1 MAGRGR
7 GRGRGGGNVAD
18 MTVDQLSQFI
28 TQTVQTA
35 MGQNPP
41 PPPPP
46 LGGQPNQMDAMWE
59 EIMRLGRQVGGR
71 PGPIQR
77 ESPFARAIL
86 DEELPA
92 NFKQPTLGE
101 YDGSSD
107 PEEHLGR
114 FENAA
119 LLHRYTDA
127 IKCRVFLTTLQS
139 KVEPLREYVQLFNTA
154 ALEVPAATAD
164 TLVNSFTQGL
174 RGGEFFKSLVKK
186 PPLTYDELL
195 SQAEKYVNLE
205 DAQRQRRHEGT
216 SGSKPST
223 KIGAKVEGKA
233 AVGRKRVAEEMNR
246 AKGPYPYVP
255 LSVSLEKA
263 MQVCED
269 RRALVRP
276 RNAEKGPRLPPSD
289 KFCNFHQEYGHITN
303 DCQRLGEEVQ
313 RIISEDARLRA
324 ELTRRANP
332 SRQGRA
338 PQWRDQ
344 GNEVRGNQPDHQ
356 RRAPRN
362 GQEDRVEQIAN
373 HPHRGMINMI
383 SGGTTDGD
391 SGRAR
396 KAHGRRLENFEVNSQ
411 LSCPTDP
418 NISFGREYL
427 KDVVVPH
434 NNPLLVTLTI
444 ANYDVARIFVDTGS
458 SVNIIFK
465 ETLDQ
470 MKLEGF
476 ELDPITTELYGFTGH
491 ALQPLGQIKLKF
503 PSGREV
509 GVVRGDQKAARL
521 CFVNE
526 VKIDAKKNRREV
538 GMVSVGRTS
547 RVFGQK
553 VLLMSGEGN
562 EKVELSPGAQIV
574 KLAADLI
581 PSVKQRLVDC
591 LKKNKDVFAWSV
603 SELKGVSAEIMVHQL
618 NTLAGV
624 RPIKQKKRHFG
635 PEKDKVI
642 KKEVDELLEA
652 GHIREVQFPTWLSNV
667 VLVPKSSGKWR
678 MCVDFRDLNKACP
691 KDCYPL
697 PRIDQL
703 VDSTAGHQYL
713 CFMDAYQGYHQIPL
727 AKEDQDK
734 VSFTTSHGTFCYRV
748 MLFGLKNAGATYQRL
763 MDRVFASQ
771 IGRNVKVYVDDILV
785 KSQDD
790 VGLLADLKET
800 FSTLKAYQVKL
811 NPKKCVFGVRGGKFL
826 GYMVTERGIEPN
838 PEKVQAI
845 RSMSAPRNL
854 QEVQRLAGRIAALS
868 RFISRSA
875 HRSLPF
881 FKVLRKTKKFECD
894 DECGKAFDDLKSYL
908 AELPMLAK
916 AIPGE
921 PLYIY
926 LSALEGAV
934 SSVLIRQEGAAQHP
948 IYFFS
953 HALKGVELRYS
964 EVEKL
969 ALALV
974 MTARKLRP
982 YFLSHPI
989 VVLTHNPIGRILTR
1003 VDISG
1008 RLVKWTTKLSE
1019 YDIQY
1024 EPRSAIKAQAL
1035 ADFLAETRHVEAE
1048 DLWKVYV
1055 DGSSNNE
1062 GCGVG
1067 VFLISPR
1074 GDEIRLAVRL
1084 DFRASNNEA
1093 EYEAVLIGLRVAKQ
1107 AGAARVHLYFDSQL
1121 VAQQVNGTYEV
1132 KNEKLKEYMRAIEEA
1147 RGLFDEVMF
1156 EKIPR
1161 ESNEKADY
1169 LAKMASSLHNWKNR
1183 DVVVQVELTPSTEL
1197 TPLAQEESDWR
1208 KELLEYMEK
1217 GKLPKDPK
1225 KAYRLKQRSLRFVVV
1240 EGVLYK
1246 RSFSGPFLKCLGPK
1260 EAHYVLK
1267 EIHEGCCGN
1276 HLGCQRHSRLQHQP
1290 AALMKGIV
1298 AACPFDQWGM
1308 DIVGPFPPAPTQK
1321 KFLLVDID
1329 YFSKWV
1335 EAEAL
1340 ARITEGEVLKFL

>member
-1 MAGRGR
+1 
-7 GRGRGGGNVAD
+7 
-18 MTVDQLSQFI
+18 
-28 TQTVQTA
+28 
-35 MGQNPP
+35 
-41 PPPPP
+41 
-46 LGGQPNQMDAMWE
+46 
-59 EIMRLGRQVGGR
+59 
-71 PGPIQR
+71 
-77 ESPFARAIL
+77 
-86 DEELPA
+86 
-92 NFKQPTLGE
+92 
-101 YDGSSD
+101 
-107 PEEHLGR
+107 
-114 FENAA
+114 
-119 LLHRYTDA
+119 
-127 IKCRVFLTTLQS
+127 
-139 KVEPLREYVQLFNTA
+139 
-154 ALEVPAATAD
+154 
-164 TLVNSFTQGL
+164 
-174 RGGEFFKSLVKK
+174 
-186 PPLTYDELL
+186 
-195 SQAEKYVNLE
+195 
-205 DAQRQRRHEGT
+205 
-216 SGSKPST
+216 
-223 KIGAKVEGKA
+223 
-233 AVGRKRVAEEMNR
+233 
-246 AKGPYPYVP
+246 
-255 LSVSLEKA
+255 

-289 KFCNFHQEYGHITN
+289 KFCDFHQEYGHITN

-332 SRQGRA
+332 PRQGRA

-344 GNEVRGNQPDHQ
+344 GNEVRGNQPVHQ

-383 SGGTTDGD
+383 SGGTTEGD

-418 NISFGREYL
+418 NFSFGREDL
-427 KDVVVPH
+427 KDVLVPH
-434 NNPLLVTLTI
+434 NDHLLVTLTI
-444 ANYDVARIFVDTGS
+444 ANYDVARIFVDTG
-458 SVNIIFK
+458 
-465 ETLDQ
+465 
-470 MKLEGF
+470 F
-476 ELDPITTELYGFTGH
+476 ELDPIITELYGFTGH
-491 ALQPLGQIKLKF
+491 ALQPLGKIVLPLSLGNGEQRVTKMACFTVVDAPSSFNGILGRPADKCILFISHRFSRSPALSDFRAVASTYHQKLKF
-503 PSGREV
+503 PNGREV
-509 GVVRGDQKAARL
+509 GVVWGDQKAARL
-521 CFVNE
+521 CYVNE
-526 VKIDAKKNRREV
+526 VKIDAKKKRKEV
-538 GMVSVGRTS
+538 GMVLVGRTS
-547 RVFGQK
+547 RVLGQK
-553 VLLMSGEGN
+553 VLLMSEEGN

-574 KLAADLI
+574 KLAADLG

-603 SELKGVSAEIMVHQL
+603 SELTGVSAEIMVHRL

-635 PEKDKVI
+635 PKKDKVI
-642 KKEVDELLEA
+642 KKEVDEVLEA

-703 VDSTAGHQYL
+703 VDSTVGHQYL

-727 AKEDQDK
+727 AEEDQDK

-748 MLFGLKNAGATYQRL
+748 MPFGLKNAGATYQRL

-771 IGRNVKVYVDDILV
+771 IGRNVEVYVDDILV

-790 VGLLADLKET
+790 VGLLADLEET
-800 FSTLKAYQVKL
+800 FSTLRAYRVKL
-811 NPKKCVFGVRGGKFL
+811 NPEKCVFGVRGGKFL
-826 GYMVTERGIEPN
+826 GYMVTERGIEAN

-854 QEVQRLAGRIAALS
+854 QEVQRLAGRIEALS

-881 FKVLRKTKKFECD
+881 FKVLRKAKKFEWD

-908 AELPMLAK
+908 AELPVLAK
-916 AIPGE
+916 AIP
-921 PLYIY
+921 
-926 LSALEGAV
+926 
-934 SSVLIRQEGAAQHP
+934 
-948 IYFFS
+948 
-953 HALKGVELRYS
+953 ELRYS

-982 YFLSHPI
+982 YFLSYPI
-989 VVLTHNPIGRILTR
+989 VVLTNSPIGRILSR
-1003 VDISG
+1003 VDISR
-1008 RLVKWTTKLSE
+1008 RLVKWTTEHSE

-1024 EPRSAIKAQAL
+1024 EPRSAIKAQTL
-1035 ADFLAETRHVEAE
+1035 ADFLAETRHKEAGG
-1048 DLWKVYV
+1048 LWKVYV
-1055 DGSSNNE
+1055 DDSSNNE

-1093 EYEAVLIGLRVAKQ
+1093 KYEAVLIGLRAAKQ
-1107 AGAARVHLYFDSQL
+1107 AGAARVHLYSDSQL
-1121 VAQQVNGTYEV
+1121 VAQQVNGTYKV

-1156 EKIPR
+1156 EQISR
-1161 ESNEKADY
+1161 ESNEKIDY
-1169 LAKMASSLHNWKNR
+1169 LAKMASSLHKWKTR
-1183 DVVVQVELTPSTEL
+1183 EVVVQVELTPSTEL

-1217 GKLPKDPK
+1217 GELPKDPK
-1225 KAYRLKQRSLRFVVV
+1225 KAYRLKQRSLRFVMV

-1246 RSFSGPFLKCLGPK
+1246 RSFSGPLLKCLGPK

-1276 HLGCQRHSRLQHQP
+1276 HLGSYSLARKVFLAGYFWPTILKGAIALVTSCDSCQRHSRL
-1290 AALMKGIV
+1290 
-1298 AACPFDQWGM
+1298 
-1308 DIVGPFPPAPTQK
+1308 
-1321 KFLLVDID
+1321 
-1329 YFSKWV
+1329 
-1335 EAEAL
+1335 
-1340 ARITEGEVLKFL
+1340 

>member
-1 MAGRGR
+1 MAGR

-28 TQTVQTA
+28 TQMVQTA

-46 LGGQPNQMDAMWE
+46 PGGQPNQMDAMWE
-59 EIMRLGRQVGGR
+59 EIRRLGRQVGGR

-107 PEEHLGR
+107 LEEYLGR

-127 IKCRVFLTTLQS
+127 IKCRVFLTILVRLAQQWFNLLQPGS
-139 KVEPLREYVQLFNTA
+139 IRSFNDFSSAFYTNLRQSEVKPLREYVQRFNTA
-154 ALEVPAATAD
+154 SLEVSAATAD

-186 PPLTYDELL
+186 PPLTYNELL
-195 SQAEKYVNLE
+195 SRAKKYVNLE

-223 KIGAKVEGKA
+223 KMGAKVEGKA
-233 AVGRKRVAEEMNR
+233 EVGRKRVAEEMNR

-289 KFCNFHQEYGHITN
+289 KFCNRHQEYGHITN

-313 RIISEDARLRA
+313 RVISEDARLRA
-324 ELTRRANP
+324 ELTRRENP
-332 SRQGRA
+332 PRQGRA

-362 GQEDRVEQIAN
+362 GQEDMVEQIAN

-418 NISFGREYL
+418 NISFERKDL

-434 NNPLLVTLTI
+434 NDPLLVTLTI

-491 ALQPLGQIKLKF
+491 ALQPLGQIVLPLSLGNGEQRKLKF

-521 CFVNE
+521 CYVNE
-526 VKIDAKKNRREV
+526 VKIDAKKKRREV

-553 VLLMSGEGN
+553 VLLMSEEGN

-574 KLAADLI
+574 KLAADLV

-591 LKKNKDVFAWSV
+591 LKKNKDVFSWSV
-603 SELKGVSAEIMVHQL
+603 SELKGVSAEIMVHRL

-635 PEKDKVI
+635 PEKDKVF

-652 GHIREVQFPTWLSNV
+652 GHIREVQFPNWLSNV

-727 AKEDQDK
+727 AEEDQDK
-734 VSFTTSHGTFCYRV
+734 VSLLPL
-748 MLFGLKNAGATYQRL
+748 MELF
-763 MDRVFASQ
+763 
-771 IGRNVKVYVDDILV
+771 
-785 KSQDD
+785 
-790 VGLLADLKET
+790 
-800 FSTLKAYQVKL
+800 
-811 NPKKCVFGVRGGKFL
+811 
-826 GYMVTERGIEPN
+826 VTE
-838 PEKVQAI
+838 
-845 RSMSAPRNL
+845 
-854 QEVQRLAGRIAALS
+854 
-868 RFISRSA
+868 
-875 HRSLPF
+875 
-881 FKVLRKTKKFECD
+881 
-894 DECGKAFDDLKSYL
+894 
-908 AELPMLAK
+908 
-916 AIPGE
+916 
-921 PLYIY
+921 
-926 LSALEGAV
+926 
-934 SSVLIRQEGAAQHP
+934 
-948 IYFFS
+948 
-953 HALKGVELRYS
+953 
-964 EVEKL
+964 
-969 ALALV
+969 
-974 MTARKLRP
+974 
-982 YFLSHPI
+982 
-989 VVLTHNPIGRILTR
+989 
-1003 VDISG
+1003 
-1008 RLVKWTTKLSE
+1008 
-1019 YDIQY
+1019 
-1024 EPRSAIKAQAL
+1024 
-1035 ADFLAETRHVEAE
+1035 
-1048 DLWKVYV
+1048 
-1055 DGSSNNE
+1055 
-1062 GCGVG
+1062 
-1067 VFLISPR
+1067 
-1074 GDEIRLAVRL
+1074 
-1084 DFRASNNEA
+1084 
-1093 EYEAVLIGLRVAKQ
+1093 
-1107 AGAARVHLYFDSQL
+1107 
-1121 VAQQVNGTYEV
+1121 
-1132 KNEKLKEYMRAIEEA
+1132 
-1147 RGLFDEVMF
+1147 
-1156 EKIPR
+1156 
-1161 ESNEKADY
+1161 
-1169 LAKMASSLHNWKNR
+1169 
-1183 DVVVQVELTPSTEL
+1183 
-1197 TPLAQEESDWR
+1197 
-1208 KELLEYMEK
+1208 
-1217 GKLPKDPK
+1217 
-1225 KAYRLKQRSLRFVVV
+1225 
-1240 EGVLYK
+1240 
-1246 RSFSGPFLKCLGPK
+1246 
-1260 EAHYVLK
+1260 
-1267 EIHEGCCGN
+1267 
-1276 HLGCQRHSRLQHQP
+1276 
-1290 AALMKGIV
+1290 
-1298 AACPFDQWGM
+1298 
-1308 DIVGPFPPAPTQK
+1308 
-1321 KFLLVDID
+1321 
-1329 YFSKWV
+1329 
-1335 EAEAL
+1335 
-1340 ARITEGEVLKFL
+1340 